1 MNPLV
6 QELISLATL
15 VACALGSVVWFLI
28 RSANKK
34 ASDAERAAD
43 AAIARADKAAADVK
57 AYAEKLV
64 GDLRVHVAENYV
76 TEEGLTKALNNLNRS
91 IDQLIDTVK
100 ANMEEMRA
108 GLSEIHRRVD
118 GKADK

>member
-1 MNPLV
+1 ML
-6 QELISLATL
+6 EISPQILLTVALFVLGGFSTL
-15 VACALGSVVWFLI
+15 LWFLYQSV
-28 RSANKK
+28 RQ
-34 ASDAERAAD
+34 DARDALAEAQAARVD
-43 AAIARADKAAADVK
+43 AAKAKADGEQRAS
-57 AYAEKLV
+57 E
-64 GDLRVHVAENYV
+64 LRVHVAENYV
-76 TEEGLTKALNNLNRS
+76 TQEGLTKALNNLNRS